1 MSDDTARTDAR
12 SDDATDEATRTVEA
26 RDAHADHDAGRG
38 PTEHEEALA
47 EANEPVSPDV
57 AQAYEAALERG
68 ANVEGEGKIV

>member
-1 MSDDTARTDAR
+1 MSDASTDA
-12 SDDATDEATRTVEA
+12 SNDDRNDLDEATRTVEQ

-47 EANEPVSPDV
+47 DVAAPVSPDV
-57 AQAYEAALERG
+57 AEAYQAALERG